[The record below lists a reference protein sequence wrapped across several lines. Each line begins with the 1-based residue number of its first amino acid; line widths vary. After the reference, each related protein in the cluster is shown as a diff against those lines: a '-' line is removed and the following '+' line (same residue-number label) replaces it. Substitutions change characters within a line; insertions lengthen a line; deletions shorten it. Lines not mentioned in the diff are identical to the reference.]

1 MDIPATLKTHLPS
14 NVCDD
19 ILNLFPVLQ
28 VPDVNGSFFGTVIA
42 IKTALKYVVLFL
54 NFQYFF
60 VLLIFQ
66 QEILEGIKCLL
77 YNRCSQV
84 TA

>member
-19 ILNLFPVLQ
+19 VLNLFPVLQ
-28 VPDVNGSFFGTVIA
+28 VPDVNGSFFFGTVIA

-54 NFQYFF
+54 NFQYF
-60 VLLIFQ
+60 
-66 QEILEGIKCLL
+66 L
-77 YNRCSQV
+77 YCQYSSKKSWKE
-84 TA
+84 